1 MKHIILPSDFS
12 ENAWKAMS
20 YAADLYHNTPC
31 KFYIINTYSLPTS
44 FAGTGG
50 VDLPV
55 EDVSMGKESAKQL
68 ERLLKQFKELDHHDL
83 SKFETKSTY
92 GSVIVAIKNLEE
104 GLKGAPIVVM
114 GTKGATGLGKF
125 FFGSTTTDVIKK
137 CKSPVV
143 CVPDL
148 ANLGTP
154 KSIMFAMDDLGI
166 SSQSEVQPLIELAE
180 EWDSKIA
187 TVHINDSNN
196 VPADK
201 TPEEIVSDYY
211 LNRIE
216 HSFHNI
222 PGDNIEDELMHFAE
236 VNQIDLI
243 AMIKRDQ
250 GFWNNFFSTSLT
262 KNMAFYSK
270 IPLLILK
277 DI

>member
-20 YAADLYHNTPC
+20 YAAGLYHNTPC

-50 VDLPV
+50 INLPV
-55 EDVSMGKESAKQL
+55 QDMSMGKESAKQL
-68 ERLLKQFKELDHHDL
+68 EILLKQFKDLDHHDL
-83 SKFETKSTY
+83 STFETKSTY

-104 GLKGAPIVVM
+104 GLEVTPIVVM

-143 CVPDL
+143 CVPNL

-154 KSIMFAMDDLGI
+154 KSVMFAMDDLVI

-187 TVHINDSNN
+187 TVHINDSKN

-211 LNRIE
+211 LNRVE
-216 HSFHNI
+216 QSFHNI
-222 PGDNIEDELMHFAE
+222 PGKNIEDELMHFAE
-236 VNQIDLI
+236 VNEIDLI

-262 KNMAFYSK
+262 ENMAFYSK